1 MRVSLILALILV
13 APIAAHAA
21 ANPAPKAPSSL
32 DALFASLAKAQSED
46 DAKPIETQ
54 ILALF
59 DQSGSPSVDLLMARA
74 GTAADAGDKDT
85 AKKLIDAI
93 TDIAPDYAEGWHRRA
108 ALLAAAGDDE
118 GAMISLQKAVTL
130 NPREFAALS
139 ELAGILEEYG
149 DKKAALVTY
158 RKALALDPH
167 LEGVDKHVDQLSRE
181 VEGEKI

>member
-1 MRVSLILALILV
+1 MRGLALLVLILAMPV
-13 APIAAHAA
+13 MTAASPPPKAA
-21 ANPAPKAPSSL
+21 ASAL
-32 DALFASLAKAQSED
+32 DALFAALAKAQSEE

-59 DQSGSPSVDLLMARA
+59 DQSGSPSVDLLMARMAAALA
-74 GTAADAGDKDT
+74 GDDKDT

-93 TDIAPDYAEGWHRRA
+93 TDIAPEFAEGWHRRA
-108 ALLAAAGDDE
+108 ALQAAAGDDE
-118 GAMISLQKAVTL
+118 GAILSLQHAVTL

-139 ELAGILEEYG
+139 ELGGMLENYG
-149 DKKAALVTY
+149 DKKAALAMY

-167 LEGVDKHVDQLSRE
+167 LEGIDKHVDELSRA

>member
-1 MRVSLILALILV
+1 MRIFILFALVLPV
-13 APIAAHAA
+13 AALASPPKT
-21 ANPAPKAPSSL
+21 PASSL
-32 DALFASLAKAQSED
+32 DSLFASLAKTQSEE

-74 GTAADAGDKDT
+74 DAAANAGDTDT

-93 TDIAPDYAEGWHRRA
+93 TDIAPDFAEGWHRRA
-108 ALLAAAGDDE
+108 VLQAAGKDDE

-130 NPREFAALS
+130 NPREFEALS
-139 ELAGILEEYG
+139 ELAGMLEDYG
-149 DKKAALVTY
+149 DKKAALATY
-158 RKALALDPH
+158 RRVLAIDPH
-167 LEGVDKHVDQLSRE
+167 MEGVDKHVDELARD